1 MAAEES
7 LEEQHAKIVA
17 ELAVGKVRTMDLGN
31 HRTAWNAL
39 KGLPPPH
46 NENLA
51 RMGYSFLSIYN
62 NYFIFMIFQA
72 AQVYK
77 RRIFT
82 RQWCWWS
89 TASDCE

>member
-39 KGLPPPH
+39 KGLPSPH
-46 NENLA
+46 NENLS
-51 RMGYSFLSIYN
+51 RMGYSF
-62 NYFIFMIFQA
+62 F
-72 AQVYK
+72 
-77 RRIFT
+77 
-82 RQWCWWS
+82 
-89 TASDCE
+89 SDLQ